1 RGVKHLANIAKQLI
15 RKKLLLGTI
24 SFLAANII
32 PIIIFLIFCTLL
44 LAMIGA
50 LSGSVNDQQSEQ
62 NNETNSIGYSCLPS
76 GDINQKDWDS
86 YFKHEDKS
94 GVFSEYGDDIIEIA
108 EEKGI
113 DPVLF
118 GAIALHETA
127 YGTSSG
133 AVDKNNPGGL
143 MDPATNMQSLQ
154 RFSTLQ
160 EGLEAMAAT
169 LYNRIIEDGLV
180 TIEQLGDIYAPVGA
194 ANDPNN
200 LNQNWIPTM
209 EKLTK
214 NLGGLTMKCEAE
226 NQLGADLVDGK
237 AWIASHTT
245 TITSG
250 VGYRNGCG
258 NCSSMH
264 AGIDIASAGIKG
276 TPIIA
281 FADGKVTISEANGT
295 TFDSTLEN
303 MGNGYGWYI
312 EIDHD
317 NGVKTR
323 YARMKK
329 KGVAVGQEV
338 KAGDV
343 IGQVGSTGASTSAH
357 LHFEMLIDDEK
368 VDPLPY
374 VKQFLA
380 DESS

>member
-1 RGVKHLANIAKQLI
+1 MKDLRNIAKHFI
-15 RKKLLLGTI
+15 RKKLFVGTI
-24 SFLAANII
+24 SFIVANII
-32 PIIIFLIFCTLL
+32 PVFIFLILSTLL

-50 LSGSVNDQQSEQ
+50 LSGSVNDQKNGQRE
-62 NNETNSIGYSCLPS
+62 IGENGLDYVCSPT
-76 GDINQKDWDS
+76 GDINQKAWDN
-86 YFKHEDKS
+86 YFKDKDKS
-94 GVFSEYGDDIIEIA
+94 GVFAEYGDDIVEIA

-133 AVDKNNPGGL
+133 VLDKNNPGGL
-143 MDPATNMQSLQ
+143 MNPSTNMQSLQ
-154 RFSTLQ
+154 RFSTLR

-180 TIEQLGDIYAPVGA
+180 TIEQLGEIYAPVGA

-200 LNQNWIPTM
+200 LNQHWIPTM
-209 EKLTK
+209 KELTK
-214 NLGGLTMKCEAE
+214 KLGGLTMNCEAKS
-226 NQLGADLVDGK
+226 QVDADLMDGK
-237 AWIASHTT
+237 SWIASHTK

-250 VGYRNGCG
+250 FGYRTGCG

-281 FADGKVTISEANGT
+281 FADGEVTISEANGT
-295 TFDSTLEN
+295 TFNSTLKN
-303 MGNGYGWYI
+303 MGNGYGWYV
-312 EIDHD
+312 EINHG
-317 NGVKTR
+317 NGIKTR
-323 YARMKK
+323 YAHMKK
-329 KGVAVGQEV
+329 KGISVGKKV
-338 KAGDV
+338 KAGEV

-357 LHFEMLIDDEK
+357 LHFEILIDDEK
-368 VDPLPY
+368 VDPMPY

>member
-1 RGVKHLANIAKQLI
+1 MKHLANIAKQLI

-133 AVDKNNPGGL
+133 VVDKNNPGGL
-143 MDPATNMQSLQ
+143 MDPATDMQTQ
-154 RFSTLQ
+154 QQFSTLRD
-160 EGLEAMAAT
+160 GLEAMAAT
-169 LYNRIIEDGLV
+169 LYNRIIEDGFV
-180 TIEQLGDIYAPVGA
+180 TIEQLGEIYAPVGA
-194 ANDPNN
+194 GNDPNN
-200 LNQNWIPTM
+200 LNQHWIPTM
-209 EKLTK
+209 KKLTT
-214 NLGGLTMKCEAE
+214 NLGGLTMNCEAE
-226 NQLGADLVDGK
+226 NQMDKELTDGK
-237 AWIASHTT
+237 SWVAPHTK

-250 VGYRNGCG
+250 FGYRTGCG
-258 NCSSMH
+258 SCSSMH
-264 AGIDIASAGIKG
+264 AGLDIASTGIKG

-281 FADGKVTISEANGT
+281 FADGEVTISKANGT
-295 TFDSTLEN
+295 TFDSSLEN
-303 MGNGYGWYI
+303 MGNGYGWYV
-312 EIDHD
+312 EVDHG

-323 YARMKK
+323 YAHMKE
-329 KGVAVGQEV
+329 KGIAVGQEV

-357 LHFEMLIDDEK
+357 LHFEILIDEEK

-374 VKQFLA
+374 VKNFLA